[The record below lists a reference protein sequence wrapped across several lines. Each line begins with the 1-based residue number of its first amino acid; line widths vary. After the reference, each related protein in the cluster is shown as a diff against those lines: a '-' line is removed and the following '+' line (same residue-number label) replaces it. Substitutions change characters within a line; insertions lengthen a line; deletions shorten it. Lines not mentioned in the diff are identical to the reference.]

1 MMPVRSHIFSTTPNG
16 KKNIRNRVL
25 IVDDDIEITNLLHL
39 VLDPNE
45 FEVASCHTGRE
56 AVELAKKLHP
66 DVMIVDMYLPEM
78 DGIACVRQLKPR
90 VPSLQIIMLT
100 VYEDTDRIFE
110 ALTAGASGYLLK
122 RTPPAKIMESIAD
135 VHRGG
140 SPMSSEIARKVVQ
153 SFQKPNSSPNETD
166 QLTAREKEIL
176 THLAKG
182 FTYKEIGDEMFISD
196 ETVRSHLRRIYEKLH
211 VHSRTAA
218 VVKFLK
224 K

>member
-1 MMPVRSHIFSTTPNG
+1 MPINVAVVEDQ
-16 KKNIRNRVL
+16 KEIREGLTYL
-25 IVDDDIEITNLLHL
+25 INSSDGYKCVGAFANAEDALQSIPQLNAHVALMDIN
-39 VLDPNE
+39 
-45 FEVASCHTGRE
+45 
-56 AVELAKKLHP
+56 
-66 DVMIVDMYLPEM
+66 LPEM

>member
-1 MMPVRSHIFSTTPNG
+1 MRINVSIVEDKKDIREGLTYLINSSEGYKCVGSFANG
-16 KKNIRNRVL
+16 EEALEDIPRLDVHVVL
-25 IVDDDIEITNLLHL
+25 MDIN
-39 VLDPNE
+39 
-45 FEVASCHTGRE
+45 
-56 AVELAKKLHP
+56 
-66 DVMIVDMYLPEM
+66 LPEM
-78 DGIACVRQLKPR
+78 DGIACVRALKAR
-90 VPSLQIIMLT
+90 CPSLQIIMLT
-100 VYEDTDRIFE
+100 VYEDAERIFQ
-110 ALTAGASGYLLK
+110 ALASGASGYLLK
-122 RTPPAKIMESIAD
+122 RTPPAKLMESIAE

-153 SFQKPNSSPNETD
+153 SFQKPNSNVNETD
-166 QLTAREKEIL
+166 KLTAREKEIL

-211 VHSRTAA
+211 VHSRTEA

>member
-1 MMPVRSHIFSTTPNG
+1 MPINVAVVEDQ
-16 KKNIRNRVL
+16 KEIREGLTYL
-25 IVDDDIEITNLLHL
+25 INSSDGYKCVGAFANAEDALQSIPQLNAHVALMDIN
-39 VLDPNE
+39 
-45 FEVASCHTGRE
+45 
-56 AVELAKKLHP
+56 
-66 DVMIVDMYLPEM
+66 LPEM

-211 VHSRTAA
+211 VHTRTAA

>member
-1 MMPVRSHIFSTTPNG
+1 MPINVAVVEDQ
-16 KKNIRNRVL
+16 KEIREGLTYL
-25 IVDDDIEITNLLHL
+25 INSSDGYKCAGAFANAEDALQSIPQLNAHVALLDIN
-39 VLDPNE
+39 
-45 FEVASCHTGRE
+45 
-56 AVELAKKLHP
+56 
-66 DVMIVDMYLPEM
+66 LPEM

>member
-1 MMPVRSHIFSTTPNG
+1 MRINVSIVEDKKDIREGLTYLINSSEGYKCVGSFANG
-16 KKNIRNRVL
+16 EEALEGIPRLDVHVVL
-25 IVDDDIEITNLLHL
+25 MDINL
-39 VLDPNE
+39 P
-45 FEVASCHTGRE
+45 
-56 AVELAKKLHP
+56 K
-66 DVMIVDMYLPEM
+66 M
-78 DGIACVRQLKPR
+78 DGIACVRALKAR
-90 VPSLQIIMLT
+90 FPSLQIIMLT
-100 VYEDTDRIFE
+100 VYEDAERIFQ
-110 ALTAGASGYLLK
+110 ALASGASGYLLK
-122 RTPPAKIMESIAD
+122 RTPPAKLMESIAE

-153 SFQKPNSSPNETD
+153 SFQKPNSNVNETD
-166 QLTAREKEIL
+166 KLTAREKEIL

-211 VHSRTAA
+211 VHSRTEA

>member
-1 MMPVRSHIFSTTPNG
+1 MPINVAVVEDQ
-16 KKNIRNRVL
+16 KEIREGLTYL
-25 IVDDDIEITNLLHL
+25 INSSDGYKCVGAFANAEDALQSIPQLNAHVALMDIN
-39 VLDPNE
+39 
-45 FEVASCHTGRE
+45 
-56 AVELAKKLHP
+56 
-66 DVMIVDMYLPEM
+66 LPEM
-78 DGIACVRQLKPR
+78 DGIVCVRQLKPR

>member
-1 MMPVRSHIFSTTPNG
+1 MPINVAVVEDQ
-16 KKNIRNRVL
+16 KEIREGLTYL
-25 IVDDDIEITNLLHL
+25 INSSDGYKCVGAFANAEDALQSIPQLNAHVALMDIN
-39 VLDPNE
+39 
-45 FEVASCHTGRE
+45 
-56 AVELAKKLHP
+56 
-66 DVMIVDMYLPEM
+66 LPEM

-153 SFQKPNSSPNETD
+153 SFQKPNSSSNETD

>member
-1 MMPVRSHIFSTTPNG
+1 MHMTINVVVVEDKKEIREGLTYLINSSDGYGCVGSFHNAEDALEHIPQLNAHV
-16 KKNIRNRVL
+16 VL
-25 IVDDDIEITNLLHL
+25 MDI
-39 VLDPNE
+39 
-45 FEVASCHTGRE
+45 S
-56 AVELAKKLHP
+56 
-66 DVMIVDMYLPEM
+66 LPEM
-78 DGIACVRQLKPR
+78 NGIQCIRKLKQL
-90 VPSLQIIMLT
+90 VPSVQFIMLT

-110 ALTAGASGYLLK
+110 SLTAGASGYLLK

-153 SFQKPNSSPNETD
+153 SFQKPTDSTNEVD
-166 QLTAREKEIL
+166 QLSAREKEIL

-182 FTYKEIGDEMFISD
+182 FTYKEIGDELFISG
-196 ETVRSHLRRIYEKLH
+196 ETVRSHLRRIYEKLQ
-211 VHSRTAA
+211 VHSRTEA